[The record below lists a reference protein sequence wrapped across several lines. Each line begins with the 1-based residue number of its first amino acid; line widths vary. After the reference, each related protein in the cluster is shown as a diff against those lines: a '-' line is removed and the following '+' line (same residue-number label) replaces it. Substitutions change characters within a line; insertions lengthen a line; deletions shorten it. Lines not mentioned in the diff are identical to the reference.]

1 MSVSYCVSNFEGNFY
16 KMLQEAATGS
26 VMTCSFTSAF
36 ASASVY
42 HFTNFLKF
50 IQHYLKKD
58 SHKFLCI
65 FMDSSKLSHP
75 HC

>member
-26 VMTCSFTSAF
+26 VMTCSFTSA
-36 ASASVY
+36 SVY

-58 SHKFLCI
+58 FQKF
-65 FMDSSKLSHP
+65 S
-75 HC
+75 